1 MGTII
6 VEAMCGTD
14 YELEE
19 DIKREIDIFDKK
31 RQREKDA
38 LPLTDYEK
46 MLLTQFL
53 ESLVP

>member
-1 MGTII
+1 
-6 VEAMCGTD
+6 MCGTD